1 MTTQEIEALRKKYYN
16 ATLRE
21 LKEIQPG
28 LWIFR
33 IQPDAGIPKFKP
45 GQYTTL
51 GMGMWEGCV
60 EGNAPETLRPG
71 DEKKLLRRAYSMSH
85 PVLNPKTGKLY
96 TPREIDFVEFYIT
109 LVLVGG
115 TTPTPPR
122 LTPRLF
128 TLKPGAR
135 LSFGPKVT
143 GHYTI
148 EGIQPTDSMVFFS
161 TGTGEA
167 PHNAMIWKLLT
178 EGHKGPIVSCVC
190 TRKRSDQAYRPLH
203 EKLQT
208 MHSNYKVIYIATREE
223 NEPKMYCQDLLTRGI
238 LEQKGNLKLN
248 PANTHV
254 YMCGN
259 PSMIGRPEEKEGQKI
274 YPKPAGL
281 IELLEQKSFTIHT
294 LQKHGNIHFEAY
306 W

>member
-1 MTTQEIEALRKKYYN
+1 MVGKEAIFKASLMYRETKTMMMASVILMVSRMSSNQVGIGMMIIETTMMTNTAKTKSLYFVMISLTFVNERARRICRVVWVIVAKVANSVPILTYPLFLRDGKSSVRCLPPMTTQEIEALRKKYYN

-128 TLKPGAR
+128 TLKPGA
-135 LSFGPKVT
+135 
-143 GHYTI
+143 H
-148 EGIQPTDSMVFFS
+148 
-161 TGTGEA
+161 
-167 PHNAMIWKLLT
+167 
-178 EGHKGPIVSCVC
+178 
-190 TRKRSDQAYRPLH
+190 
-203 EKLQT
+203 
-208 MHSNYKVIYIATREE
+208 
-223 NEPKMYCQDLLTRGI
+223 
-238 LEQKGNLKLN
+238 
-248 PANTHV
+248 
-254 YMCGN
+254 
-259 PSMIGRPEEKEGQKI
+259 
-274 YPKPAGL
+274 
-281 IELLEQKSFTIHT
+281 
-294 LQKHGNIHFEAY
+294 
-306 W
+306 